1 MIPRL
6 KEKYNSELSGEIQK
20 ELNLSNI
27 NQIPTLEKI
36 IINIGDGKAATDG
49 RALESMVDELTAISG
64 QKPVVKRAKKS
75 IAGFKIRE
83 GMPIG
88 TSVTIRGDR
97 MWEFYD
103 RFVQVVVP
111 RIRDFRGFSTK
122 SFDGKGNYSLGL
134 NEQLVFPE
142 VEYDKVRD
150 IRGMNIT
157 ICTTANDNN
166 EGYVLFCLLYTSPSP
181 RDRTRSRMPSSA

>member
-6 KEKYNSELSGEIQK
+6 KKQYRNVLIDDLKKQ
-20 ELNLSNI
+20 LNI
-27 NQIPTLEKI
+27 NNTNAVPNLEKI
-36 IINIGDGKAATDG
+36 VINIGDGKAATDG

-64 QKPVVKRAKKS
+64 QKPVIKRAKKS

-88 TSVTIRGDR
+88 VSVTLRGNR

-111 RIRDFRGFSTK
+111 RIRDFRGFSKK
-122 SFDGKGNYSLGL
+122 SFDGNGNFSLGL

-150 IRGMNIT
+150 LSLIHI
-157 ICTTANDNN
+157 
-166 EGYVLFCLLYTSPSP
+166 
-181 RDRTRSRMPSSA
+181 

>member
-166 EGYVLFCLLYTSPSP
+166 EKYVLLNSLGFPF
-181 RDRTRSRMPSSA
+181 REN

>member
-6 KEKYNSELSGEIQK
+6 KEQFNTELKKKIMSDLQLDNVNEIP
-20 ELNLSNI
+20 S
-27 NQIPTLEKI
+27 LEKI

-49 RALESMVDELTAISG
+49 RSLESMVDELTAISG
-64 QKPVVKRAKKS
+64 QKPVIRRAKKS

-88 TSVTIRGDR
+88 TSVTLRGDR

-111 RIRDFRGFSTK
+111 RIRDFRGFSKK
-122 SFDGKGNYSLGL
+122 SFDGNGNYTLGL

-157 ICTTANDNN
+157 ICTSANDN
-166 EGYVLFCLLYTSPSP
+166 EKGYVLLQSLGFPF
-181 RDRTRSRMPSSA
+181 REN